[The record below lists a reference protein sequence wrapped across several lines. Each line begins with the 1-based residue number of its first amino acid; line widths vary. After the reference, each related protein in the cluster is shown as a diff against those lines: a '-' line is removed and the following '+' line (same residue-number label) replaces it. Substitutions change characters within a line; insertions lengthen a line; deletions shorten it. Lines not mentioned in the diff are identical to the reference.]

1 MMEQQTLYVYI
12 QSKRPSLCQLSYQEN
27 ALITDTVFFPIMYH
41 NHLICSHVSSVRF
54 FHRNIS

>member
-27 ALITDTVFFPIMYH
+27 ALITDTVFFPI
-41 NHLICSHVSSVRF
+41 I
-54 FHRNIS
+54 